1 MAARKLSL
9 ISSTASGIG
18 ASASAA
24 GTQSPISPVQV
35 YVDKL
40 FRTEAAA
47 TPTTSPATGTAAP
60 APGAG
65 NEAARA
71 EVTRLWTLS
80 LRDNNELAPADRTY
94 IARLVAAQT
103 GMSQQ
108 DAERRVNDII
118 NEAKTAA
125 DKARRGAAKLA
136 FWMTAALIFGAFAAS
151 LAAVEGGQLRD
162 GTWTERGLVKRA
174 WA

>member
-118 NEAKTAA
+118 NEAKA
-125 DKARRGAAKLA
+125 
-136 FWMTAALIFGAFAAS
+136 
-151 LAAVEGGQLRD
+151 
-162 GTWTERGLVKRA
+162 
-174 WA
+174 